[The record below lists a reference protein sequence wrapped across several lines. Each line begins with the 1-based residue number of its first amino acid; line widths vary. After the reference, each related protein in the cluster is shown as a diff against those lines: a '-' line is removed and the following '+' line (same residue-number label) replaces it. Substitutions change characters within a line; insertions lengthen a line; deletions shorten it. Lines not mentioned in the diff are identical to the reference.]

1 MKPDLTGYPRPIRE
15 RQMGM
20 YSKIVAVADGFDAAT
35 TRRTYQDTPWSPAQV
50 LVEMRDNPR
59 RGMDPVLVKAFI
71 NLTGIYPVGTVV
83 VLDTFELG
91 VVHAVNPLPDMLSRP
106 IVRIVADPR
115 GNLQYPGE
123 LVDLA
128 EQNAESVFLRTII
141 KTENAERY
149 GIRIADYFV

>member
-1 MKPDLTGYPRPIRE
+1 
-15 RQMGM
+15 
-20 YSKIVAVADGFDAAT
+20 
-35 TRRTYQDTPWSPAQV
+35 
-50 LVEMRDNPR
+50 
-59 RGMDPVLVKAFI
+59 VLVKAFI

-91 VVHAVNPLPDMLSRP
+91 VVHAVNPVADMMSRP

-115 GNLQYPGE
+115 GNLLYPGE

-128 EQNAESVFLRTII
+128 EKNADGTFLRTII